1 MLARRQ
7 LVYRWV
13 VISVGWALATLLI
26 PQLDLRNWAGVFLLL
41 IVSVAAESTSIPLPY
56 GGLTTP
62 NFVAFYVTLFI
73 YGPAAACW
81 VALFT
86 SFLVDRVWRRR
97 LPFVFLFNGALYVVS
112 VLAANHTFLLLG
124 GEIGTVP
131 VAALLPL
138 AVCAAVYFLVNNT
151 TVYIYYALQRGF
163 SLSGWWEFVK
173 WDGLGHFVLAPI
185 AVLIVLAYLVLGV
198 PADNSTYQYLIG
210 KYGEDFN
217 RVEW

>member
-13 VISVGWALATLLI
+13 VISVGWALAILLV

-97 LPFVFLFNGALYVVS
+97 PSFVFLFNGALTS
-112 VLAANHTFLLLG
+112 FLFWPR
-124 GEIGTVP
+124 TTRSCSW
-131 VAALLPL
+131 VA
-138 AVCAAVYFLVNNT
+138 
-151 TVYIYYALQRGF
+151 
-163 SLSGWWEFVK
+163 K
-173 WDGLGHFVLAPI
+173 
-185 AVLIVLAYLVLGV
+185 
-198 PADNSTYQYLIG
+198 
-210 KYGEDFN
+210 
-217 RVEW
+217 